1 MPYLLVR
8 LNVYKIL
15 RLYIELISDKNDHF
29 VKKSAKNVILSKQ
42 FFRRGFDFLM
52 SDNLLEL
59 NDFMNGILKAI

>member
-1 MPYLLVR
+1 MPNLLVR

-29 VKKSAKNVILSKQ
+29 VKKSAKNVILSKE

-52 SDNLLEL
+52 SDN
-59 NDFMNGILKAI
+59 F